1 MSTHVD
7 RDSVMTDRPPKKKSQ
22 VRRVVMSGLIGT
34 TIEYYEFFIY
44 GLAASLVFGPV
55 FFPSEDPLVGT
66 LLSLAS
72 FGLAYVARPLGGAI
86 FGHFGD
92 RIGRKKVLVV
102 SLLMMGSATTL
113 IGLTPSYE
121 TIGIWAP
128 IMLTVCRIVQGV
140 SVGGEY
146 AGAVLMTV
154 EHTEK
159 KKRGFMGGII
169 NTGSSWGM
177 LLANLVFLAVVQL
190 PDEDFMSWGWRIPFI
205 GSAIL
210 VVIGLF
216 IRLQL
221 EESPDFEKVSSE
233 GAVERFPIVRLLKM
247 HGGKVA
253 LMALC
258 MLPSGVA
265 FYTAGVFSL
274 AYGPQTVG
282 ISRSAMLVQVLIMT
296 VIMIIGIPLA
306 GKLGDRFER
315 RKIAAVGAAG
325 LVFAPFAWFSLINT
339 GEPLFMFFGF
349 VILCIPYVANYGVL
363 AAYFA
368 QVFPTNLRFS
378 GVGVGYTLGGI
389 ASSAIAPLIATAL
402 LQATGSWVPIAIYM
416 AISSAIGMVA
426 AIRLRETPDTITT
439 DLKPAEA

>member
-1 MSTHVD
+1 M
-7 RDSVMTDRPPKKKSQ
+7 
-22 VRRVVMSGLIGT
+22 RRVVLSGLIGT

-44 GLAASLVFGPV
+44 GLAASLVFGHV

-66 LLSLAS
+66 LLSLVT

-92 RIGRKKVLVV
+92 RVGRKKVLVT
-102 SLLMMGSATTL
+102 SLLMMGGATTL
-113 IGLTPSYE
+113 IGVMPTYE
-121 TIGIWAP
+121 AIGIWAP
-128 IMLTVCRIVQGV
+128 ILLTVCRVIQGI

-154 EHTEK
+154 EHADE
-159 KKRGFMGGII
+159 KKRGFMGGIV

-190 PDEDFMSWGWRIPFI
+190 PDEAFMSWGWRIPFLA
-205 GSAIL
+205 SAIL
-210 VVIGLF
+210 VVGGQF

-221 EESPDFEKVSSE
+221 DESPAFAKVTTE
-233 GAVERFPIVRLLKM
+233 GAVERFPIVQLLRM
-247 HGGKVA
+247 HGGKVV

-274 AYGPQTVG
+274 AYGPQTIG

-296 VIMIIGIPLA
+296 ILMIIGIPLA
-306 GKLGDRFER
+306 GRLGDRIER

-325 LVFAPFAWFSLINT
+325 LIVAPFAWF
-339 GEPLFMFFGF
+339 
-349 VILCIPYVANYGVL
+349 
-363 AAYFA
+363 
-368 QVFPTNLRFS
+368 
-378 GVGVGYTLGGI
+378 
-389 ASSAIAPLIATAL
+389 AL
-402 LQATGSWVPIAIYM
+402 VNHF
-416 AISSAIGMVA
+416 
-426 AIRLRETPDTITT
+426 
-439 DLKPAEA
+439 

>member
-1 MSTHVD
+1 M
-7 RDSVMTDRPPKKKSQ
+7 
-22 VRRVVMSGLIGT
+22 RRVVLSGLIGT

-44 GLAASLVFGPV
+44 GLAASLVFGHV

-66 LLSLAS
+66 LLSLVT

-92 RIGRKKVLVV
+92 RVGRKKVLVT
-102 SLLMMGSATTL
+102 SLLMMGGATTL
-113 IGLTPSYE
+113 IGVMPTYE
-121 TIGIWAP
+121 AIGIWAP
-128 IMLTVCRIVQGV
+128 ILLTVCRVIQGI

-154 EHTEK
+154 EHADE
-159 KKRGFMGGII
+159 KKRGFMGGIV

-190 PDEDFMSWGWRIPFI
+190 PDEAFMSWGWRIPFLA
-205 GSAIL
+205 SAIL
-210 VVIGLF
+210 VVVGLF

-221 EESPDFEKVSSE
+221 DESPAFAKVTTE
-233 GAVERFPIVRLLKM
+233 GAVERFPIVQLLRM
-247 HGGKVA
+247 HGGKVV

-274 AYGPQTVG
+274 AYGPQTIG

-296 VIMIIGIPLA
+296 ILMIIGIPLA
-306 GKLGDRFER
+306 GRLGDRIER

-325 LVFAPFAWFSLINT
+325 LIVAPFAWFALVNT
-339 GEPLFMFFGF
+339 GQPFLMFLGF
-349 VILCIPYVANYGVL
+349 LVLSIPYVANYGVL
-363 AAYFA
+363 AAYFT
-368 QVFPTNLRFS
+368 QVFPANLRFS
-378 GVGVGYTLGGI
+378 GVGLGYTLGGI
-389 ASSAIAPLIATAL
+389 ASSAVAPLVATAL

-416 AISSAIGMVA
+416 AVSSAIGVVA
-426 AIRLRETPDTITT
+426 ALALRETPDVITT
-439 DLKPAEA
+439 TSKTLPPTGAPLTSIADS